1 MNDKLISNY
10 ITSKRFA
17 IYKDLHTYNQNLK
30 KAKSLYIPLSILEVS
45 LRNSINNLFEKLF
58 GAGWIINETS
68 FLKHKEVQKITQA
81 KTKLINN
88 KENITKDKLV
98 AELTFGF
105 WTAMFQSVYNEK
117 MRTNNL
123 KQIFPNL
130 PPKVKE
136 IIDRKKISSKL
147 NHIRSFRNRVFHHEN
162 IIKDEYLNIEEEIF
176 EILNY
181 FDEELSQYA
190 KDLNNE

>member
-1 MNDKLISNY
+1 MNEKLISNY